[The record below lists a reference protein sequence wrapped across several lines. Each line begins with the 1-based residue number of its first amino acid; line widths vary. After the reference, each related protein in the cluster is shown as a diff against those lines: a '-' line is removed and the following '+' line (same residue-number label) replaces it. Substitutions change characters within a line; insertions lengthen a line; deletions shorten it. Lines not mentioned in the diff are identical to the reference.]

1 MNLEQVHRVVASIK
15 ANLFKRSNSY
25 SIGKL
30 KSNVRGT
37 GLQFKD
43 YQVYCP
49 GDDIRFIDWKLLAR
63 TGHAYIK
70 LYEEERN
77 VEVVIVIDFVP
88 SMLIGSKGI
97 LKIHAILEICFLL
110 CLLFKETGD
119 KARLILLCNNPVN
132 LYPLRGEEG
141 ISKII
146 LELEKRGILTQNGK
160 INLDYEFKNI
170 LPPQAKINYFYK
182 YLKKNREI
190 ILFSE
195 FDNEDDFLK
204 LSEFLKNK
212 RAHLFKLWSKI
223 DDGEKLP
230 FSILG
235 RALRGTKFR
244 DGYFSIG
251 QAEIEKGLRLKKIT
265 KIDIEEKYLEAFI
278 KKFL

>member
-1 MNLEQVHRVVASIK
+1 MNLEQVHKVVASIK

-43 YQVYCP
+43 YQVYCQ

-63 TGHAYIK
+63 TGHAYVK

-97 LKIHAILEICFLL
+97 LKIQAILEICFLL

-119 KARLILLCNNPVN
+119 KARLILLCKNPVN

-146 LELEKRGILTQNGK
+146 LELEKRGILTQDGK
-160 INLDYEFKNI
+160 INLDYEFSSM
-170 LPPQAKINYFYK
+170 LLQQDKINYFYK
-182 YLKKNREI
+182 YLKKNKEI

-195 FDNEDDFLK
+195 FDDEDNFHK
-204 LSEFLKNK
+204 LHEFLKNK
-212 RAHLFKLWSKI
+212 RSHLFKLWSKI
-223 DDGEKLP
+223 DEGEKIP
-230 FSILG
+230 FSIFG
-235 RALRGTKFR
+235 RTLRGTKFR

-251 QAEIEKGLRLKKIT
+251 QAEVEKNLKLKKIT
-265 KIDIEEKYLEAFI
+265 KIDIDEKYLEVFI

>member
-1 MNLEQVHRVVASIK
+1 MNLEQVHKVVAGIK
-15 ANLFKRSNSY
+15 ANLFKRSNAY

-63 TGHAYIK
+63 TGNAYIK

-77 VEVVIVIDFVP
+77 VEVVIIIDFMP
-88 SMLIGSKGI
+88 TMLMGSKGI
-97 LKIHAILEICFLL
+97 LKLQAILEICFLL

-119 KARLILLCNNPVN
+119 KARLIMLCQNTIN

-141 ISKII
+141 ISRII
-146 LELEKRGILTQNGK
+146 LELEKRGILTQDGK
-160 INLDYEFKNI
+160 INLDYDFANPLAAQE
-170 LPPQAKINYFYK
+170 KINYLYK

-195 FDNEDDFLK
+195 FDDEDDFSK
-204 LSEFLKNK
+204 ISDFLKN
-212 RAHLFKLWSKI
+212 RRSHLFKISSKI
-223 DDGEKLP
+223 DDGSMIP

-235 RALRGTKFR
+235 KALRGTKLKN
-244 DGYFSIG
+244 GYFSIG
-251 QAEIEKGLRLKKIT
+251 QDDVEKSLKLRKIT
-265 KIDIEEKYLEAFI
+265 KIDVEEKYLESFI